1 MRCLVFGD
9 FLLQIVKLLSVV
21 LELRIEAGRV
31 TELIVLSVDVLHLE
45 QCVSVT
51 RQSHTSGSAPQSVQC
66 SPPWVI
72 QIKGKIANT
81 RLPSAG
87 FRG

>member
-51 RQSHTSGSAPQSVQC
+51 RQSHTSDSAPQSVQC
-66 SPPWVI
+66 SPPWVT

-81 RLPSAG
+81 RLPSVG